1 MIKSYKI
8 FEQSIRNFIQ
18 ESGLDVGVTYYI
30 LKDIYKDLE
39 KTYYDLLRL
48 EIEEESKKEE
58 KNGEKYIIN
67 YS

>member
-1 MIKSYKI
+1 MIKNYKI

-18 ESGLDVGVTYYI
+18 ESGLDVGITYYI

-48 EIEEESKKEE
+48 EIEEESKKE
-58 KNGEKYIIN
+58 KNNGDDK
-67 YS
+67 

>member
-1 MIKSYKI
+1 MIKNYKI

-48 EIEEESKKEE
+48 EIE
-58 KNGEKYIIN
+58 
-67 YS
+67 

>member
-1 MIKSYKI
+1 MIKNYKI

-39 KTYYDLLRL
+39 
-48 EIEEESKKEE
+48 
-58 KNGEKYIIN
+58 
-67 YS
+67 

>member
-1 MIKSYKI
+1 MIKNYKI

-48 EIEEESKKEE
+48 EIEEESKKE
-58 KNGEKYIIN
+58 KNNGDDK
-67 YS
+67 

>member
-1 MIKSYKI
+1 MIKNYKI

-58 KNGEKYIIN
+58 NNGDDE
-67 YS
+67 

>member
-1 MIKSYKI
+1 MIKNYKI

-48 EIEEESKKEE
+48 EIEEEESKKEE
-58 KNGEKYIIN
+58 KNGDDK
-67 YS
+67 

>member
-1 MIKSYKI
+1 MIKNYKI

-48 EIEEESKKEE
+48 EIEEESKKE
-58 KNGEKYIIN
+58 KNNGDDE
-67 YS
+67 

>member
-1 MIKSYKI
+1 MIKNYKI

-18 ESGLDVGVTYYI
+18 ESGLDVGVTYNI

-48 EIEEESKKEE
+48 EIEEDSKQENIGDDK
-58 KNGEKYIIN
+58 
-67 YS
+67 

>member
-58 KNGEKYIIN
+58 NNGDDE
-67 YS
+67 

>member
-58 KNGEKYIIN
+58 KNGDDK
-67 YS
+67 

>member
-1 MIKSYKI
+1 MIKNYKI

-48 EIEEESKKEE
+48 EIEEDSKQENIGDDK
-58 KNGEKYIIN
+58 
-67 YS
+67 